1 MSKDKLTEDKGF
13 QASKFPDLRVLYPE
27 ELHILY
33 SSAKHLSYEPNEVV
47 IQEGKASDYLYLVD
61 QGQLRVNKKHEDYVC
76 EVGAINPGDIFGE
89 ASLLYQTTA
98 GAEVRAMDH
107 CELYAI
113 PAESVLEVFNSNE
126 RFLRATTQLAENRAA
141 ASALA
146 VNPVFMT
153 LPLAVR
159 EVVLYNAKFVSVRE
173 GEVIIHAGDQAS
185 FTFLLLAGQVDV
197 SIPHP
202 NHVGEM
208 ISVSKQ
214 HSGDEIGEIALL
226 TGLAHMGTVTAET
239 PVRLL
244 AVRNMCMEAWAER
257 YSDFAYSIYVQ
268 VQKKLKS
275 NRHLLND
282 FVEDRAARELTTNLL
297 PSLEDF
303 KLRYHL

>member
-1 MSKDKLTEDKGF
+1 MSTDKLKEDKGF

-33 SSAKHLSYEPNEVV
+33 STAKYLSLEPNEVV
-47 IQEGKASDYLYLVD
+47 IEEGKASDYLYLVD
-61 QGQLRVNKKHEDYVC
+61 NGQLRVNKKHDDYIC

-98 GAEVRAMDH
+98 GAEVRTIDK
-107 CELYAI
+107 CDLYAI
-113 PAESVLEVFNSNE
+113 PAESVQEVFDSNE

-159 EVVLYNAKFVSVRE
+159 EVVLYNAKFVSVKE

-185 FTFLLLAGQVDV
+185 FTFLLMAGQVDV
-197 SIPHP
+197 SLPHP
-202 NHVGEM
+202 NNKGEM
-208 ISVSKQ
+208 IPVAKQ
-214 HSGDEIGEIALL
+214 HSGDEIGEVALL
-226 TGLAHMGTVTAET
+226 TGLAHMGTVKADT

-244 AVRNMCMEAWAER
+244 AIRNMSMEAWAER
-257 YSDFAYSIYVQ
+257 YSDFAYGLYVQ
-268 VQKKLKS
+268 AQKKLS
-275 NRHLLND
+275 MNRQKLNE
-282 FVEDRAARELTTNLL
+282 FVEDRVARELTVNLL
-297 PSLEDF
+297 PPLEDF
-303 KLRYHL
+303 KQRYKL